1 MDAIK
6 SIFIWAISALVILLW
21 LPLLALYRLF
31 DRDPRL
37 YRTGRMFR
45 NLGIVLVKINPNWKV
60 MVSGEKITMDQHPF
74 VAVANHQSLGDIPVV
89 SHLPWEMKWV
99 GKKELF
105 DIPII
110 GWQMH
115 LSGDISVDRKG
126 VRRWEQVAKK
136 AGYYLNH
143 RCSIMIFPEGT
154 RTKDGNVGKF
164 TDGAFA
170 LAIKHQVPIL
180 PIVVEGTYDCLPKH
194 HWIFRKIKDMHVHV
208 LPFVSTIGLT
218 DKDIDMLR
226 DKVRQQIIDQLTM
239 WRTSVSKPT

>member
-6 SIFIWAISALVILLW
+6 SVFIWAASILVILLW

-37 YRTGRMFR
+37 YRTGRMYR

-60 MVSGEKITMDQHPF
+60 KVTGETITQDQHPF
-74 VAVANHQSLGDIPVV
+74 VAVANHQSMGDIPVV

-105 DIPII
+105 DLPII
-110 GWQMH
+110 GWQMY
-115 LSGDISVDRKG
+115 LSGDIPVDRKG

-136 AGYYLNH
+136 AGYYLQH

-154 RTKDGNVGKF
+154 RTKDGSVGKF

-170 LAIKHQVPIL
+170 LAIRHQVPIL

-194 HWIFRKIKDMHVHV
+194 HWIFRKSEDMKVHV
-208 LPFVSTIGLT
+208 LPIVSTIGLT
-218 DKDIDMLR
+218 DKDVDSLR
-226 DKVRQQIIDQLTM
+226 DSVRQQIVDQLNS
-239 WRTSVSKPT
+239 WRTSVSNPL